1 VRIITW
7 SVETYDL
14 FGSGELVF
22 GHFRSVSNLR
32 FSVLNGVYRKKERE
46 TISDIH
52 STMSNQSAVCM
63 YMHQSVFNKKRQKTT
78 NLSEYV
84 SLCARLISLVL
95 GRFLRNVKPHFLD
108 RFRCCLDW
116 LDVMSS
122 AE

>member
-52 STMSNQSAVCM
+52 STMSNQSAVCICIN
-63 YMHQSVFNKKRQKTT
+63 QSLTKKDKKRQTFL
-78 NLSEYV
+78 NMFLF
-84 SLCARLISLVL
+84 AL
-95 GRFLRNVKPHFLD
+95 G
-108 RFRCCLDW
+108 
-116 LDVMSS
+116 
-122 AE
+122 